1 LGNKKN
7 KELAARLAEAEEEA
21 DAERQGKMKADKQ
34 RAELARELDELSA
47 RLEEAGG
54 ASQAQ
59 MELNRKR
66 EGELEKLRRDLEE
79 ANVQHELTTSQMR
92 KKHQNA
98 VSEMAEQL
106 EQVARIKSK

>member
-59 MELNRKR
+59 ME
-66 EGELEKLRRDLEE
+66 
-79 ANVQHELTTSQMR
+79 SQMR